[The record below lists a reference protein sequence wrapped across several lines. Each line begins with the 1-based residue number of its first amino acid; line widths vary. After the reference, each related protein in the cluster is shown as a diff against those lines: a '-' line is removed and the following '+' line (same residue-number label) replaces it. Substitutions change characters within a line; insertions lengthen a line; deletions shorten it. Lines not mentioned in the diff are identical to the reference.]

1 MPPRSQPC
9 GCCMRFVP
17 CLAALPSCP
26 PRSRSRSLAAP
37 RPRPTEHPRP
47 RRLPGRPAPAA
58 GSGRRGRRRCPV
70 PAPLFAAA
78 GPAGGERHRHR
89 PRGLGGRRGTAPVS
103 PPPAGARPH
112 GKAWGAG
119 MRCPSP
125 DGRGWGCRWG
135 TPSPRGWAAVCGAQ
149 PSAVSGGRG
158 EPSVRVWAGCTVPGV
173 ALAWAGGCLSHPRP
187 IPCPGVPLRVGQVP
201 TPQRLLL
208 ALQLSS
214 SHRQRRAVL
223 RPFEM

>member
-1 MPPRSQPC
+1 M
-9 GCCMRFVP
+9 
-17 CLAALPSCP
+17 
-26 PRSRSRSLAAP
+26 
-37 RPRPTEHPRP
+37 
-47 RRLPGRPAPAA
+47 
-58 GSGRRGRRRCPV
+58 RRGRRRRGR
-70 PAPLFAAA
+70 PAPR
-78 GPAGGERHRHR
+78 GEATW
-89 PRGLGGRRGTAPVS
+89 GTASS
-103 PPPAGARPH
+103 PPPR
-112 GKAWGAG
+112 
-119 MRCPSP
+119 MTSRCSTSPSRTGP
-125 DGRGWGCRWG
+125 ATG
-135 TPSPRGWAAVCGAQ
+135 TGLSRIRSRRRHIRYGAQ